1 MPNVNNMEFNQLATV
16 LTSIVNQATGV
27 SNIVP
32 TNTSEFVSV
41 AQAGLK
47 AGYDPLTTAISQVL
61 NKTIFSIRPYT
72 AKFKGLKADTMKFGN
87 HVRKLNPIDIPFE
100 EDDRIKLVDGQSV
113 DPYEVNKPLVLQ
125 TNFYGINV
133 YQKHITLYRDQLD
146 TAFTSPEE
154 FSRFI
159 TMVMTNVSDQIE
171 QAHEETARATISNL
185 IAGIKAQADSGI
197 APERCIYL
205 LDIYEEETG
214 VSLNADTVKDP
225 VNFPSFARWMF
236 GYLKTVSDRLTERSA
251 LYHQSAVT
259 RDSVTRHI
267 MRHSPI
273 RNQKCYL
280 FSPLLNTISANVL
293 STVFYD
299 KYLKLME
306 HEDVTYWQS
315 LQTPMDIQV
324 TPSYIGDDW
333 NVVANPTA
341 VRLLNVMGIIF
352 DDESAGYTVVN
363 EWSAPT
369 PFNPRGGYTNIY
381 YHFSDRYW
389 NDFSE
394 NAVVLLLDN
403 RPSA

>member
-27 SNIVP
+27 SNITP

-47 AGYDPLTTAISQVL
+47 VGYDPLVTAISQVL

-72 AKFKGLKADTMKFGN
+72 AKFKGLKADAMKFGN
-87 HVRKLNPIDIPFE
+87 HVRKLNPIDKPFE

-133 YQKHITLYRDQLD
+133 YQKHITIYRDQLD

-154 FSRFI
+154 FGRFI

-185 IAGIKAQADSGI
+185 IAGIKAQADSNI

-205 LDIYEEETG
+205 LDIYQEETG
-214 VSLNADTVKDP
+214 VSLTAETVKDP

-324 TPSYIGDDW
+324 TPSYIGADW

-341 VRLLNVMGIIF
+341 VSLSNVMGIIF

-394 NAVVLLLDN
+394 NAVVLLLDH
-403 RPSA
+403 SA